1 MVTNSGGSHSRW
13 NEFDLTR
20 WRSDAT
26 LDRWGSFVYIRD
38 LRSDS
43 VWSAALQPLG
53 DVPDAIPV
61 QYNHGSLLRGSRRVH
76 PAPLRH

>member
-13 NEFDLTR
+13 NEFDMTR
-20 WRSDAT
+20 WRSDTT
-26 LDRWGSFVYIRD
+26 LDRWGSFLYIRD

-53 DVPDAIPV
+53 GGRQRDSTG
-61 QYNHGSLLRGSRRVH
+61 YNHGSLLRGSRRIH
-76 PAPLRH
+76 PARFWH